1 MMIDLIVYYVDNRLC
16 RLKKLFICHLNIA
29 PKSSENPRE
38 YMGICETLKVV
49 LGMWNIEG
57 DAYRIRGAKIG

>member
-1 MMIDLIVYYVDNRLC
+1 MQIAKIALMPLEL
-16 RLKKLFICHLNIA
+16 A
-29 PKSSENPRE
+29 PKDNAKPKE